1 MTAADS
7 RSLKTDQDQDETT
20 RAAEPAAVSEREARQ
35 TAEAAREAEWRKP
48 SFGKQLFL
56 GRLRLDLIDP
66 WPTPSAESVAE
77 DGVEVLL
84 GRMTGTVESHC
95 RVD

>member
-35 TAEAAREAEWRKP
+35 TAEAARRA
-48 SFGKQLFL
+48 
-56 GRLRLDLIDP
+56 D
-66 WPTPSAESVAE
+66 
-77 DGVEVLL
+77 
-84 GRMTGTVESHC
+84 
-95 RVD
+95 